1 MIAVPYVALQRW
13 VRVIGFSITSR
24 IRFSRLRVLYGL
36 SMALLVGGAGV
47 PVLSGPIL
55 PGLGGHDPR
64 VRQDPAA
71 WPWRAVARLQIP
83 GAGRCTAFLV
93 APRVV
98 LTAAHCL
105 YVRRAGHFAPAQS
118 VHVLT
123 GYGAGR
129 FARHAVATGY
139 RLAPGYDPRHV
150 PPDFGADVAVVT
162 LDRAMAAPGEVLRVA
177 QGEAPSAAMLGGYN
191 QDRAEVIEADP
202 ACAVL
207 GGALDAA
214 GRPLLRHDCAAT
226 RGTSGAPLLV
236 RTQGGWRVAGLQVA
250 AANGRAS
257 GIAVPAATLREVLA
271 APPLE

>member
-1 MIAVPYVALQRW
+1 
-13 VRVIGFSITSR
+13 
-24 IRFSRLRVLYGL
+24 
-36 SMALLVGGAGV
+36 MALLAGGAGL
-47 PVLSGPIL
+47 PVLPGPVL

-64 VRQDPAA
+64 ARQDPTA

-83 GAGRCTAFLV
+83 GAARCTAFLV

-105 YVRRAGHFAPAQS
+105 YVRRTGHFAPAES

-123 GYGAGR
+123 GYSAGR

-139 RLAPGYDPRHV
+139 RLAPGYDPRDV

-162 LDRAMAAPGEVLRVA
+162 LDRAMAAPGEVLGLA
-177 QGEAPSAAMLGGYN
+177 DSDAPSAAMLGGYN

-202 ACAVL
+202 GCAVL
-207 GGALDAA
+207 GGAADAA

-236 RTQGGWRVAGLQVA
+236 RAPGGWMVAGLQVA
-250 AANGRAS
+250 AASGRAS
-257 GIAVPAATLREVLA
+257 GIAIPAATLRQVLA
-271 APPLE
+271 ASPLE